1 MTDAPATL
9 AAPAPRQDGWVEI
22 FTAHRAELVRIAQS
36 RLHCA
41 ADAEDVVQE
50 VLLRLL
56 RGTRVTADVD
66 SPIAYLRRAV
76 ANECASRWRRTN
88 RQVLMSEVPDQPYEP
103 GNEVALDRMVL
114 RGALPGLTERQQ
126 RVILWTFLDDRADAD
141 IAATLGI
148 SEVTVRT
155 TRLRALTRLRRLL
168 DPATLGRPTPVA
180 TPVAVPPGRPVR
192 VLTAA

>member
-1 MTDAPATL
+1 MTAQ
-9 AAPAPRQDGWVEI
+9 RQDGWVEL
-22 FTAHRAELVRIAQS
+22 FTAHRAELVRTAQS

-56 RGTRVTADVD
+56 RGTRSTADVD
-66 SPIAYLRRAV
+66 APIAYLRRAV
-76 ANECASRWRRTN
+76 VNECASRWRRTN
-88 RQVLMSEVPDQPYEP
+88 RQVLMSEVPDRPYEQ
-103 GNEVALDRMVL
+103 GTDVTLDRMVL
-114 RGALPGLTERQQ
+114 RAALPGLTERQQ

-168 DPATLGRPTPVA
+168 DPAALGLPAALAVPASAGRPTPV
-180 TPVAVPPGRPVR
+180 
-192 VLTAA
+192 LTAA